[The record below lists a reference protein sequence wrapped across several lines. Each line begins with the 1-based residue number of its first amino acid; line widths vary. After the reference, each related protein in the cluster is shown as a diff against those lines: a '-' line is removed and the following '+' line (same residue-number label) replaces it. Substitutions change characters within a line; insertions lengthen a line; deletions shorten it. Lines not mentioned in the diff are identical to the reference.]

1 VPENFFRED
10 IRVGEERHLVF
21 ASDGQLELLKKAK
34 LWFLDGTFASV
45 RKPFHQLFSVHGF
58 VSCDDDL
65 GCIKQVPLCFIL
77 MSRRKS
83 KDYRAVFR
91 TLQKLAPG
99 LLVQEAGI
107 AGDRELS
114 SCCAEE
120 A

>member
-10 IRVGEERHLVF
+10 IRVGEERHLVL

-65 GCIKQVPLCFIL
+65 GCIKQVPSYLSEGVLVSLGTGSLQEGKRIHVCLLCVVINFIIIFFS
-77 MSRRKS
+77 SRS
-83 KDYRAVFR
+83 MV
-91 TLQKLAPG
+91 
-99 LLVQEAGI
+99 
-107 AGDRELS
+107 
-114 SCCAEE
+114 
-120 A
+120 